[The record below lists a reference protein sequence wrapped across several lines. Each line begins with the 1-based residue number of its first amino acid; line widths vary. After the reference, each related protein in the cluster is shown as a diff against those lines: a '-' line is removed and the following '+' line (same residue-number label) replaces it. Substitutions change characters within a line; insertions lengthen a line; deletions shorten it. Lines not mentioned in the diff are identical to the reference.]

1 MAQPAETALD
11 HAGALLA
18 LLEQEHQALQGGDPD
33 RLLAL
38 CRDKLLRLRQLDALR
53 GVALNNPAL
62 RTGLRQL
69 VERCQQQTAL
79 NEALLQAR
87 FNRSRSALA
96 ARRGAPGHYDVSG
109 RGQYEVQRN
118 FRIQA

>member
-1 MAQPAETALD
+1 MTQPVETPLD
-11 HAGALLA
+11 LAGALLA

-53 GVALNNPAL
+53 GAALNPSLGAS
-62 RTGLRQL
+62 LRQL

-87 FNRSRSALA
+87 FNRSRNALA
-96 ARRGAPGHYDVSG
+96 TRRGAPGHYDMSG
-109 RGQYEVQRN
+109 RGQYEAQRN

>member
-1 MAQPAETALD
+1 MTAPVMETPLEQ
-11 HAGALLA
+11 AGAMLA
-18 LLEQEHQALQGGDPD
+18 LLEQEHQVLQGGDAD

-38 CRDKLLRLRQLDALR
+38 CRDKLLRLRRLDALR
-53 GVALNNPAL
+53 HARLDPAQ
-62 RTGLRQL
+62 RAGLRQL
-69 VERCQQQTAL
+69 VERCQHQTAL
-79 NEALLQAR
+79 NEALLNAR
-87 FNRSRSALA
+87 LNRGRSALT

>member
-1 MAQPAETALD
+1 VKAPAAETPLD
-11 HAGALLA
+11 HAGALLT

-38 CRDKLLRLRQLDALR
+38 CRDKMLRLRRLDALR
-53 GVALNNPAL
+53 TAVLDPAQ
-62 RTGLRQL
+62 RADLRQL

-79 NEALLQAR
+79 NEALLNAR
-87 FNRSRSALA
+87 LNRSRGALA
-96 ARRGAPGHYDVSG
+96 ARRGAPGHYDGSG
-109 RGQYEVQRN
+109 RGRYEVQRN